1 MLVSYPALFY
11 FEVSEGYESGF
22 SVFFPDF
29 PDVAGTSGSDV
40 SEALENAS
48 DFLGILL
55 ADDIEA
61 GRDLSKPSLI
71 SSLSLEKNNPFK
83 DDPDFTLEYD
93 SEKSFISMVSVDLE
107 EYLSLD
113 EPTKKTLTI
122 PKWADKMGKELNLN
136 FSKTLTDA
144 IMREK
149 LGA

>member
-40 SEALENAS
+40 SEAIENAS

-61 GRDLSKPSLI
+61 GRNLSKPSLI

-83 DDPDFTLEYD
+83 DDTDFTLEYD

-107 EYLSLD
+107 EYLGLD

>member
-40 SEALENAS
+40 SEAIENAS

-107 EYLSLD
+107 EYLGLD

-122 PKWADKMGKELNLN
+122 PKWADKMGKELNFN

>member
-40 SEALENAS
+40 SEAIENAS

-71 SSLSLEKNNPFK
+71 SSLSLEKNNPLK

>member
-40 SEALENAS
+40 SEAIENAS
-48 DFLGILL
+48 DFFGILL

-107 EYLSLD
+107 EYLGLD

-122 PKWADKMGKELNLN
+122 PKWADKMGRQNGKRIEFEL
-136 FSKTLTDA
+136 F
-144 IMREK
+144 
-149 LGA
+149 

>member
-40 SEALENAS
+40 SEAIENAS

-83 DDPDFTLEYD
+83 DDTDFTLEYD

-107 EYLSLD
+107 EYLGLD

>member
-11 FEVSEGYESGF
+11 FEVSEGYELGF

-40 SEALENAS
+40 SEAIENAS

-107 EYLSLD
+107 EYLGLD

-136 FSKTLTDA
+136 FSKTLTDV